1 MTRGYLIDT
10 CVISDATQARP
21 SSTVTA
27 WLDTKSA
34 ESLFLSV
41 VSIGEIQQ
49 GIAHLGST
57 ARARKLTAW
66 LTEAILPRFESRILD
81 VDQAVA
87 LRWGRMRGDAMRIG
101 RPLVLIDSLIAAT
114 ALEHDLC
121 VVTRNTKDFAS
132 LDVQPIDP
140 WQ

>member
-1 MTRGYLIDT
+1 MRGYLLDT
-10 CVISDATQARP
+10 CVISDATQVRP
-21 SSTVTA
+21 SSPVTA
-27 WLDTKSA
+27 WLDTRSA

-41 VSIGEIQQ
+41 ISIGEIEQ
-49 GIAHLGST
+49 GIAHPGST

-81 VDQAVA
+81 IDQAVA
-87 LRWGRMRGDAMRIG
+87 LRWGRMRGAAMRSG
-101 RPLVLIDSLIAAT
+101 RPLVLVDSLIAAT

-121 VVTRNTKDFAS
+121 IVTRNTKDFAT
-132 LDVQPIDP
+132 LDVQLINP